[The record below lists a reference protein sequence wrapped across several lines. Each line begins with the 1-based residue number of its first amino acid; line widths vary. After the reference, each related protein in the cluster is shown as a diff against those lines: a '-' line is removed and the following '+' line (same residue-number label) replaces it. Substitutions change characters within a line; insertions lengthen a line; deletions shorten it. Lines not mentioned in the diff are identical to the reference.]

1 MERDN
6 QMKSKLNQTD
16 KQGIYEA
23 YMSGMRVTDI
33 AEMYGVN
40 TSTASHVAKVMGATP
55 RRPKVKHDAAQ
66 KVCPTCKK
74 TIEVKGAKFCCF
86 CGADIRSPRELLIA
100 RIEAG
105 MPKLKYL
112 PDDIRD
118 DMHKLLLDIR
128 NELSKGAEG

>member
-1 MERDN
+1 MN
-6 QMKSKLNQTD
+6 VKLNQTD

-23 YMSGMRVTDI
+23 YMSGMRVADI
-33 AEMYGVN
+33 AEMYGVDA
-40 TSTASHVAKVMGATP
+40 STASYVAKVMGAP
-55 RRPKVKHDAAQ
+55 LRRPKVKLTVAN

-74 TIEVKGAKFCCF
+74 SIEVKGAKFCCF

-100 RIEAG
+100 RIESV

-112 PDDIRD
+112 PNDIRD
-118 DMHKLLLDIR
+118 DMHKLLIEIR